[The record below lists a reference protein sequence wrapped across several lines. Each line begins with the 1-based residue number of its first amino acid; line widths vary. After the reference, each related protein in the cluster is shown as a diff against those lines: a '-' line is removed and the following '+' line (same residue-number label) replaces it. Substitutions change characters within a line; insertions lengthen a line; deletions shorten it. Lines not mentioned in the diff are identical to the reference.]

1 MESYMATVQSG
12 QERKTQ
18 KARREPKVRTD
29 VRVKVKATVTCV
41 VSEVPRIN
49 TDEQTATS
57 ASQAVFFFSCY
68 AVFRPNLEIDCEP
81 FHVDLPFGSKRDS
94 SCSILCSMQATIMKH
109 ECHCRYRELVR

>member
-57 ASQAVFFFSCY
+57 ASQAVFF
-68 AVFRPNLEIDCEP
+68 L
-81 FHVDLPFGSKRDS
+81 LM
-94 SCSILCSMQATIMKH
+94 LCSVPSKPGNRLRTLPCGLAFRKQTGFFLLDPLFNAGNHH
-109 ECHCRYRELVR
+109 EA